1 LGLRGDAGDERG
13 GEAEVGTELGFAV
26 GHLAAVG
33 LVVEAGEVKQAVEE
47 EDADLVAEG
56 VAEGV
61 GLADGGVEGDG
72 EVAGVVRGEL
82 GRGGEAE
89 DVGGLVFAA
98 EGAVEAAELGVGGE
112 EDFDLAGEADGGAG
126 TVEEAG
132 EAGFRE
138 RRAGYAALCGGWV
151 LMASE

>member
-98 EGAVEAAELGVGGE
+98 ERFVETTECGVVGE
-112 EDFDLAGEADGGAG
+112 QDLDLASEADGKAGA
-126 TVEEAG
+126 VKEARQTG
-132 EAGFRE
+132 A
-138 RRAGYAALCGGWV
+138 
-151 LMASE
+151 